1 MAKQMKSIKNQRKM
15 IRKAIKKGKA
25 GSMEFPENVL
35 IQHGCISIGERFRN
49 GQKKLEELTE
59 NN

>member
-1 MAKQMKSIKNQRKM
+1 MTKQMKSIKNQRKV

-35 IQHGCISIGERFRN
+35 IQYGCISIGGEI
-49 GQKKLEELTE
+49 
-59 NN
+59 